1 MKQWTTA
8 SGTRDQIL
16 ITAFCVLIMILTGA
30 SDGARGVFLPLL
42 TDAFDLSETRS
53 TLIIMMSYVGNLL
66 FLLIGGYF
74 LDRMKKKT
82 FLLVIMAMWMG
93 ALACYVLTESY
104 SVLLICMIFS
114 MGAST
119 MLSTSVN
126 LITPLLFLTPAFF
139 TNFFNFTQG
148 MGISVIQKL
157 GGQVADSGL
166 STENVPADLTG
177 WHSFNLLLLILSGVS
192 ILLLS
197 LIHFPDDKK
206 DSAEKKS
213 GGYKMVLRNPASLFL
228 ILICGFYY
236 VAEHGIQNVLT
247 TYGSEYLGYSVERS
261 ASFLS
266 LFFGG
271 ITLGRLLFAPVV
283 QKMGIMRS
291 MTVFVSLSGILYIAG
306 ILLEQ
311 KGIWMLCLSGLAFSI
326 VWPTTVLMIAS
337 FYPAKS
343 SGVAVGS
350 ITAVA
355 TLFDIAFYAFFGKFT
370 ERTGYAV
377 SIKILPTAMLLFCL
391 CFYGLYIFSKKK
403 LQRSST

>member
-30 SDGARGVFLPLL
+30 SDGARGVFLPLF

-104 SVLLICMIFS
+104 AVLLICMIFS
-114 MGAST
+114 MGASS
-119 MLSTSVN
+119 MISTSVN
-126 LITPLLFLTPAFF
+126 LITPLMFLTPAFF

-148 MGISVIQKL
+148 IGISAIQKL

-166 STENVPADLTG
+166 STDTAPADMSG
-177 WHSFNLLLLILSGVS
+177 WHIFNLLLLILGGVS
-192 ILLLS
+192 MLLLV
-197 LIHFPDDKK
+197 LTHFPDDKK
-206 DSAEKKS
+206 DGNEKKS
-213 GGYKMVLRNPASLFL
+213 GGYKIVLQSPVSIIL

-236 VAEHGIQNVLT
+236 MAEHGIQNVLT
-247 TYGSEYLGYSVERS
+247 TYGSEYLGYSVEDS
-261 ASFLS
+261 AMFLS

-271 ITLGRLLFAPVV
+271 ITLGRLLFAPLV

-291 MTVFVSLSGILYIAG
+291 MTVFVSLSGILYITG

-311 KGIWMLCLSGLAFSI
+311 RGIWMLCLSGLAFSI
-326 VWPTTVLMIAS
+326 IWPTTVLMIAS
-337 FYPAKS
+337 FFPAES
-343 SGVAVGS
+343 SGVAVGF
-350 ITAVA
+350 ITAMA
-355 TLFDIAFYAFFGKFT
+355 TLFDIAFFAFFGKFT
-370 ERTGYAV
+370 ELAGYAV
-377 SIKILPTAMLLFCL
+377 SIKILPAAMLLFCL
-391 CFYGLYIFSKKK
+391 CFYILHIFSRRRT
-403 LQRSST
+403 QTGCA